1 MISVNFI
8 PREVCLAQAQRRR
21 LWRWGTLSL
30 AGLLLLGAAAGFD
43 YTRRARADELRGSSE
58 GLRMEIDLVRANLRG
73 VTTELIGARNHL
85 DHATAL
91 RTKRAWS
98 GMIALIDNSMPEN
111 CWLTSIS
118 TDPEAPQ
125 ALKRGTHRTS
135 KKSDGKNEPEV
146 VVIDAPRR
154 LEIIGYAAKPSEPN
168 EFVNQLNKTGVFSHV
183 ELKRSQREPMLD
195 GTYYRFELF
204 CEW

>member
-8 PREVCLAQAQRRR
+8 PRDVCLAQAQRRR

-43 YTRRARADELRGSSE
+43 YARRARADELRACSE
-58 GLRMEIDLVRANLRG
+58 DLQMEIDLVRTNLRA
-73 VTTELIGARNHL
+73 VRTELIGTRNHL
-85 DHATAL
+85 EHATAL

-98 GMIALIDNSMPEN
+98 GMITLIGRSMPEN

-118 TDPEAPQ
+118 TDPETPRASI
-125 ALKRGTHRTS
+125 RGSHRVGL
-135 KKSDGKNEPEV
+135 KSDSEKASED

-154 LEIIGYAAKPSEPN
+154 VKIIGYAAKPSEPN
-168 EFVNQLNKTGVFSHV
+168 GFVDRLNETGVFSHV
-183 ELKRSQREPMLD
+183 ELEQSQREPILD
-195 GTYYRFELF
+195 GTYYRFVLV